1 LQQLA
6 QKALG
11 EKTTDCTEN
20 ATPIE
25 SAPKLN
31 QKFPE
36 IVVRSFKC
44 RVDVAVSIYPK
55 AEVIRSFPKRV
66 FLVAVDGKG
75 TKNPEDFFLLNSQEE
90 LIGFIFKLPNNLF
103 LGLYLLETEEANSKF
118 PQIKLSLILLTF
130 SSQQENKKT
139 KSLDSCSFEN
149 LSALL
154 KLACES
160 FGVELKRYDLGM
172 CFCLIDQ
179 LRGQATNLSLSVISR
194 NQDERAARV
203 NKIPFKER
211 EIKREIKKYASLKS
225 LSTLADL
232 LRISCDVLRQLSQ
245 SSQENGVLQHS
256 SSELAT
262 NNPSWKGQ
270 TEINKTKSRAKSA
283 AGSRQTKPKKRKQLI
298 NEIEQLFKQVVKLL
312 KQSKGTK
319 KLKRETRSRKM
330 AA

>member
-1 LQQLA
+1 LLQLA

-11 EKTTDCTEN
+11 EKTTHCSEN

-25 SAPKLN
+25 SAPKLK

-36 IVVRSFKC
+36 VVVRFFKC
-44 RVDVAVSIYPK
+44 EVDVAVSIYPEAK
-55 AEVIRSFPKRV
+55 VIQSFPEEV

-75 TKNPEDFFLLNSQEE
+75 TKNPEDFFLLSSQGE

-103 LGLYLLETEEANSKF
+103 LGLYLGETEANSESH
-118 PQIKLSLILLTF
+118 QSQLSLILLTF
-130 SSQQENKKT
+130 SSQQENGKT

-154 KLACES
+154 NLACKS
-160 FGVELKRYDLGM
+160 FGVNLKRYDLGM

-194 NQDERAARV
+194 NQETKPATARV
-203 NKIPFKER
+203 PLKE
-211 EIKREIKKYASLKS
+211 REIKKYASLKT

-245 SSQENGVLQHS
+245 RSQENGGVVQHS

-270 TEINKTKSRAKSA
+270 TEKNKDRHSAKSA
-283 AGSRQTKPKKRKQLI
+283 AGSRQTKSKKRKQLI
-298 NEIEQLFKQVVKLL
+298 NEIEQLFRQVVDLL
-312 KQSKGTK
+312 KQSKATK
-319 KLKRETRSRKM
+319 KLELGTKSRKM

>member
-31 QKFPE
+31 QKLPE
-36 IVVRSFKC
+36 IMVRSFKC

-75 TKNPEDFFLLNSQEE
+75 TKNPEDFFLLNSQGE
-90 LIGFIFKLPNNLF
+90 LIGFVFKLSNNLF
-103 LGLYLLETEEANSKF
+103 LGLYLGETKKPNSKF

-130 SSQQENKKT
+130 SLQQENKKT

-160 FGVELKRYDLGM
+160 FGVNLKRYDLGM

-179 LRGQATNLSLSVISR
+179 LRGQATSLSLSVISR
-194 NQDERAARV
+194 NQETRSARV
-203 NKIPFKER
+203 KIPFK
-211 EIKREIKKYASLKS
+211 KREIKKDASLKS
-225 LSTLADL
+225 LSTLASL
-232 LRISCDVLRQLSQ
+232 LRISCDILRQLSQ
-245 SSQENGVLQHS
+245 SSRENSGVLQHS
-256 SSELAT
+256 SSELTT
-262 NNPSWKGQ
+262 NKPSWKGQ

>member
-1 LQQLA
+1 MQQLA

-20 ATPIE
+20 VTPIE
-25 SAPKLN
+25 SASKLK

-36 IVVRSFKC
+36 VVVRFFKC
-44 RVDVAVSIYPK
+44 EVDVAVSIYPK
-55 AEVIRSFPKRV
+55 AEVIQSFPEEV

-90 LIGFIFKLPNNLF
+90 LIGFVFKLPKNLF
-103 LGLYLLETEEANSKF
+103 LGLYLLETEEANSGF
-118 PQIKLSLILLTF
+118 HQSQLSLILLTF
-130 SSQQENKKT
+130 SLQQENGKT

-154 KLACES
+154 KLACKS

-270 TEINKTKSRAKSA
+270 TKKNKDRYNTKSA
-283 AGSRQTKPKKRKQLI
+283 AGSRQTKSKKIKQLI
-298 NEIEQLFKQVVKLL
+298 DEIRGLAAQVVELL
-312 KQSKGTK
+312 KQPR
-319 KLKRETRSRKM
+319 LRKS
-330 AA
+330 

>member
-1 LQQLA
+1 MQQLA

-36 IVVRSFKC
+36 VVVRSFKC
-44 RVDVAVSIYPK
+44 RVDIAVSIYPK

-75 TKNPEDFFLLNSQEE
+75 TKNPEDFFLLNSQGD
-90 LIGFIFKLPNNLF
+90 LIGFIFKLPHNLF
-103 LGLYLLETEEANSKF
+103 LGLYLGETKKPNSKF

-130 SSQQENKKT
+130 SLQQENEKT
-139 KSLDSCSFEN
+139 ESLDSCSFEN

-160 FGVELKRYDLGM
+160 FGVNLKRYDLGM

-194 NQDERAARV
+194 NQETRSARV
-203 NKIPFKER
+203 NKIPFK
-211 EIKREIKKYASLKS
+211 KREIKKDASLKS

-232 LRISCDVLRQLSQ
+232 LRISCDELRQLSQ
-245 SSQENGVLQHS
+245 SSRENSGVLQHS
-256 SSELAT
+256 SSELTT
-262 NNPSWKGQ
+262 NIPSWKGQ
-270 TEINKTKSRAKSA
+270 TKKNKDRYNAKSA
-283 AGSRQTKPKKRKQLI
+283 AGSRQTKSKKIKQLI
-298 NEIEQLFKQVVKLL
+298 DEIRGLAAQVVELL
-312 KQSKGTK
+312 KQPR
-319 KLKRETRSRKM
+319 LRKS
-330 AA
+330 